1 MITKYN
7 SFYFSKEDPDYSIKG
22 SRDPLGF
29 QVLWQHQGRKLIPYI
44 STVSINLQDFQILC
58 LAHYF
63 YGKEADKKFA
73 SFFMRFE
80 QLMAYVRIN
89 VSENT
94 GFNGIDR
101 VRKKIND
108 KNKISVSNTKEDEIL
123 SNQRAYGIW
132 GKYSRPFREIGFNK
146 HKDFFEVFED
156 KVKSIK
162 DISSIQKVIKKISDS
177 EKAEFKLEDLKPLEE
192 LLLVTQNERSF
203 YDDTILKVHT
213 PTPFQNRLL
222 EFIQTAALP
231 KDFQLY
237 SFLNNFSQSLDSNE
251 QALLEIV
258 TEIEFTERI
267 LSPANTI
274 FRYLQ
279 TEPIWDKSKLNS
291 DTYIDQCK
299 TEINYTFHGDDGK
312 IKNNLALTL
321 RKSNWELV
329 KDLEQL
335 NKSTTEKRGGAPWL
349 KVNNDIL
356 EVFHSEGNYKNEK
369 FNPEVNYNNGY
380 FINNYV
386 HLYNQITTR

>member
-7 SFYFSKEDPDYSIKG
+7 SFYFTKEDPDYSIKG

-44 STVSINLQDFQILC
+44 STVSTNLQDFQILC

-63 YGKEADKKFA
+63 YGKESHKKFA

-80 QLMAYVRIN
+80 QLMAYVRIE
-89 VSENT
+89 VSENN

-101 VRKKIND
+101 VRKKLKE

-132 GKYSRPFREIGFNK
+132 GKYSRPFREIRFNE
-146 HKDFFEVFED
+146 HKDFNDVFEN

-162 DISSIQKVIKKISDS
+162 DITSIQKIIKKISDS
-177 EKAEFKLEDLKPLEE
+177 DKAEFKLEDLKPLEE
-192 LLLVTQNERSF
+192 LLVVTQNERSF

-222 EFIQTAALP
+222 EFIQTATLP

-237 SFLNNFSQSLDSNE
+237 SFLNNFSESLHSNE
-251 QALLEIV
+251 QALQEIV

-267 LSPANTI
+267 LCPANTI

-279 TEPIWDKSKLNS
+279 TEPIWDKAKLNS

-321 RKSNWELV
+321 RKSNWELI

-335 NKSTTEKRGGAPWL
+335 NKSTTDKRGGAPWL
-349 KVNNDIL
+349 KVNSDML
-356 EVFHSEGNYKNEK
+356 EVFHSEGNYKDEK

-386 HLYNQITTR
+386 HLYNQISAR